1 MRYSLVL
8 CSLELHTVTEDSTI
22 TGDEEASDIGS
33 PQGRFGDPQ
42 PAAAHGDDGSA
53 ARGEDGSAARG
64 DDASASR
71 DDEGSAVR
79 GDDDAAARDD
89 DGSAA
94 RGDDGSA
101 VRGDDDGSASHGEV
115 CATTRD

>member
-1 MRYSLVL
+1 M
-8 CSLELHTVTEDSTI
+8 STPSSCAFSI
-22 TGDEEASDIGS
+22 ATYRNRNSDQYRRPDQKDEEADFSS
-33 PQGRFGDPQ
+33 PQGWPGDYQ
-42 PAAAHGDDGSA
+42 PVTAHGDDDSA

-94 RGDDGSA
+94 RG
-101 VRGDDDGSASHGEV
+101 EV
-115 CATTRD
+115 WATARD